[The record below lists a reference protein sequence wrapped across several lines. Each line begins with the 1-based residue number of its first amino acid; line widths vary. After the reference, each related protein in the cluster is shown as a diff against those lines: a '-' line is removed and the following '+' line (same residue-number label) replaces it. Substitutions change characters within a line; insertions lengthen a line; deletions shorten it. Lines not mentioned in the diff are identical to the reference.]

1 MQFAVC
7 TGAIPDVKMSLFG
20 VGVDLVV
27 LVALV
32 SVDVVEIFFCVLL
45 LLILSEQLLSVHVQP
60 DATVLSVSMSGF
72 PPFISCAESNA

>member
-1 MQFAVC
+1 MGSGNGAWTDEWRFAVC

-32 SVDVVEIFFCVLL
+32 SVDVVEIFF
-45 LLILSEQLLSVHVQP
+45 SV
-60 DATVLSVSMSGF
+60 
-72 PPFISCAESNA
+72 CYYC